1 MEIHVC
7 HGDAAVVPSSE
18 YYPLPK
24 KPKEAVEVDIVTL

>member
-1 MEIHVC
+1 MEIPVC

-24 KPKEAVEVDIVTL
+24 KPKEGVEVDIVTL